1 MATTMDLQT
10 AAVLGALAEFSYNPG
25 GMPLPG
31 QQMPTGWERIPYLE
45 GGEMVEGSFSAY
57 TG

>member
-10 AAVLGALAEFSYNPG
+10 AAVLGTFDEFSYNPG

-45 GGEMVEGSFSAY
+45 
-57 TG
+57 